1 VSETKELKTCYE
13 AKKRSCSTCCT
24 TSQVYNT
31 FSFGKCASP
40 CRVLH
45 FSWDTFVS
53 FVVTFPIASTDRVA
67 EAQPQPGGG
76 GGKKEKER

>member
-24 TSQVYNT
+24 TSKCT
-31 FSFGKCASP
+31 TRSLLEKCAPP

-45 FSWDTFVS
+45 FSWDAEGVS
-53 FVVTFPIASTDRVA
+53 RLQRSRHSAWLELVIKLREED
-67 EAQPQPGGG
+67 E
-76 GGKKEKER
+76 